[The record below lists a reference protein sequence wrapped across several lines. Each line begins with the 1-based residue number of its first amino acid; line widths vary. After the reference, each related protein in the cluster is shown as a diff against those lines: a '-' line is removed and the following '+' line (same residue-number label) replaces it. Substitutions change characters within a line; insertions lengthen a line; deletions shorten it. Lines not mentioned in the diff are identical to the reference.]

1 MEADPKSPSSHPE
14 AAGGPHPSTHESTAD
29 AAPPFAARK
38 AVSTLFFLNGAL
50 FATWVSRLPAM
61 ETARGLSHAQLGLAL
76 LVIAAGAVISMP
88 LAGVLGSRI
97 GTAAICR
104 ATVLTYCVILPLL
117 AVIPGVPLW
126 ALALLI
132 FGMSHG
138 ALDVAMNAQA
148 VEVEKRYPHPVM
160 SVFHALFSTGGL
172 AGAAVGGVLAFWLR
186 PEAHFLVISAVM
198 AGIGFAAFP
207 HLIPKTAPVFPTAA
221 LRAMVPQRRRGLR
234 LPSGRLAALGMV
246 ALCVMMGEGAMADW
260 TAVYLRRV
268 IGTSEGVAATGYAA
282 FSIAMAAGRFSG
294 DKLSGTFGAVNLV
307 RGSGLLAV
315 AGMVLALFVT
325 HPAAAMTG
333 FALVGAGFATMVPM
347 VFSAAGRTPG
357 MAPEVALASVSTFGY
372 LGFLLGPPAI
382 GFAADVIGLRGAL
395 GLVALASLTASLLAG
410 AVRHGD
416 GT

>member
-1 MEADPKSPSSHPE
+1 M
-14 AAGGPHPSTHESTAD
+14 
-29 AAPPFAARK
+29 AARR
-38 AVSTLFFLNGAL
+38 AVSALFFLNGAL

-61 ETARGLSHAQLGLAL
+61 ETARGLSHAELGLAL
-76 LVIAAGAVISMP
+76 LVIAVGAVISMP
-88 LAGVLGSRI
+88 LAGALGPRI

-172 AGAAVGGVLAFWLR
+172 AGAAVGGVMAFWLR
-186 PEAHFLVISAVM
+186 PEAHFLVVAVVM

-207 HLIPKTAPVFPTAA
+207 HLIPKAVVAVSCAPEPHAA
-221 LRAMVPQRRRGLR
+221 VRPRLRGLR
-234 LPSGRLAALGMV
+234 LPSGGLAALGVV

-268 IGTSEGVAATGYAA
+268 VGTSEALAATGYAA
-282 FSIAMAAGRFSG
+282 FSIAMAAGRFTG
-294 DKLSGTFGAVNLV
+294 DKLSGTFGPVNLV

-315 AGMVLALFVT
+315 AGITLALFVP
-325 HPAAAMTG
+325 HPAAALTG
-333 FALVGAGFATMVPM
+333 FALVGAGFATVVPM

-357 MAPEVALASVSTFGY
+357 VAPEVALASVTTIGY

-382 GFAADVIGLRGAL
+382 GFAAEAIGLRGAL
-395 GLVALASLTASLLAG
+395 GLVAVASLTATLLAG
-410 AVRHGD
+410 AVRHRD